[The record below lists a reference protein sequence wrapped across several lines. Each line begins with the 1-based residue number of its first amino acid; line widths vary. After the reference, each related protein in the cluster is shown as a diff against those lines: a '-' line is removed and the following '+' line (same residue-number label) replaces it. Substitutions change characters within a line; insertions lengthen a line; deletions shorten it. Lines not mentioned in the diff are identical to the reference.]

1 MLEEIHLL
9 ENKLMKL
16 LSNYEF
22 LQKENKAL
30 LQINSELQIQIKNKE
45 QKIVKQEQ
53 EITLLKVA
61 KTIQGSNSDVKET
74 KLKINTLIKEVDKC
88 IVLLRNQENEQV

>member
-30 LQINSELQIQIKNKE
+30 LQINSELQVQIKNKE

-53 EITLLKVA
+53 EIALLKVA
-61 KTIQGSNSDVKET
+61 KTIQGSNRDVKET
-74 KLKINTLIKEVDKC
+74 KLKINTLIREVDKC
-88 IVLLRNQENEQV
+88 IILLRNQENEQV